1 MEQHPI
7 PGAITTYKFKLV
19 GDMTLK
25 QFLELAV
32 GIVTAWIIFN
42 SKINFLFKFTFGPIA
57 AMFGFALAFLP
68 IEDRPL
74 DQWII
79 SFIKAIYSPTQF
91 IYTPKVKKL
100 DFLEPIKVAPKS
112 SQTPILSTHGDQ
124 LEDYIQSL
132 PPSATSVFDQ
142 AEAKYLDYVS
152 NLFSALGNKILPT
165 TKAAVVAPAPAKT
178 TVKGVRVRSLSHPQ
192 MCLLPRAVVFQAPE
206 ETQVAAMP
214 VIAKP
219 IPAPSVKAPA
229 GEAKASGVTPT
240 ISIPIPQPQVATT
253 TPKAPASAV
262 TPPTP
267 HIKVAPPKS
276 AANTVA
282 PTFAEDA
289 LLALK
294 PEKPNL
300 IAGITLSKDGKI
312 IADTI
317 LEIRD
322 NQGFPVRA
330 LKANKLGQFFIATPL
345 KDGIYE
351 IHAEHLD
358 HKFAIIRLEAK
369 NEIIPPLK
377 IQAV

>member
-25 QFLELAV
+25 QFLELAA

-42 SKINFLFKFTFGPIA
+42 SNINFLFKFTLGPIA

-91 IYTPKVKKL
+91 MYVTKAKKL
-100 DFLEPIKVAPKS
+100 DFMEPVKRVDRTAPIQ
-112 SQTPILSTHGDQ
+112 QTYAGQSGNLA
-124 LEDYIQSL
+124 DYLQSL
-132 PPSATSVFDQ
+132 PPSATSIFDQ
-142 AEAKYLDYVS
+142 AEQKYLDHVA
-152 NLFSALGNKILPT
+152 NLFAALGNKIIPT
-165 TKAAVVAPAPAKT
+165 NKTQAVAPAPEKT
-178 TVKGVRVRSLSHPQ
+178 NVKGVRVRQLSNPQ
-192 MCLLPRAVVFQAPE
+192 LCLLPRAVVFQAPE
-206 ETQVAAMP
+206 ETAEAAMP
-214 VIAKP
+214 VVTKITAVKP
-219 IPAPSVKAPA
+219 TEP
-229 GEAKASGVTPT
+229 KASGVVPT
-240 ISIPIPQPQVATT
+240 ISVPVPNQAMPKPAPITPTAPAAPRPQV
-253 TPKAPASAV
+253 
-262 TPPTP
+262 
-267 HIKVAPPKS
+267 KVAPPKPS
-276 AANTVA
+276 QNTVA

-300 IAGITLSKDGKI
+300 IAGITLAKDGKI
-312 IADTI
+312 IADAI

-351 IHAEHLD
+351 IHGEHPD

-377 IQAV
+377 IQAVS